1 MLRSSSLDFFGLQ
14 LLAPAIRACLAS
26 ADNQVTRFA
35 DVSEHALLAAVDASV
50 AFQKQQLL
58 QLHRQVNKAVRAK
71 AKLQEELDKD
81 PGKFSIR
88 KMATGSI
95 DDFHKGLQDRIGK
108 RHAYIF
114 CILFPCINC
123 IFPLLRLAQS

>member
-1 MLRSSSLDFFGLQ
+1 MQNLT
-14 LLAPAIRACLAS
+14 PAIRACITG

-35 DVSEHALLAAVDASV
+35 EVSQESLCAAVDASV
-50 AFQKQQLL
+50 EALKQQLL
-58 QLHRQVNKAVRAK
+58 QLQRKINKAVRAQ

-108 RHAYIF
+108 RHAYIL
-114 CILFPCINC
+114 CIIYPCIYC
-123 IFPLLRLAQS
+123 IFSLLRLAQS